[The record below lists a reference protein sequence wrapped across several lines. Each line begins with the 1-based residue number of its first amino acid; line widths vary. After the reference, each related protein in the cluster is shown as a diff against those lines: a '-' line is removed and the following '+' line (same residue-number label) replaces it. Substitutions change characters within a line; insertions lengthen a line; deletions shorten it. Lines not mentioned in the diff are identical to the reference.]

1 MNKELKI
8 NIVSKDVTCK
18 ELDASLSNAIE
29 TIANNYENWCYECIK
44 SVTGDDLTGKSE
56 SELHEYFCNVKPN
69 ILTTDWADVLA
80 LVYRGH
86 IFLKRRS
93 ELESV

>member
-1 MNKELKI
+1 MNNELKI
-8 NIVSKDVTCK
+8 YIVSKDVKYK
-18 ELDASLSNAIE
+18 ELDESLSNSTE
-29 TIANNYENWCYECIK
+29 KIAKNYEKWCYECIK
-44 SVTGDDLTGKSE
+44 TVTGDDLTDKSE
-56 SELHEYFCNVKPN
+56 HELRGYFCNVKPN

-86 IFLKRRS
+86 VFLKRRS